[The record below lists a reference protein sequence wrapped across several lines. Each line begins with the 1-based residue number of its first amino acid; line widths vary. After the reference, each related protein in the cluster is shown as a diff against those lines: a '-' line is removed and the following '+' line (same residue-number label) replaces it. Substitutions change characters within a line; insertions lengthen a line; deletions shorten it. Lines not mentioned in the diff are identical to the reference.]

1 MEEKANIFEFSC
13 RKATELVEK
22 RSVFRLTLV
31 EKTQLFLH
39 SLVCDGCRQYVKQ
52 SRTIDQLLSK
62 NKYPTKVAD
71 TNLKLDKEAKGKII
85 SLLDK
90 K

>member
-31 EKTQLFLH
+31 EKTQLLLH
-39 SLVCDGCRQYVKQ
+39 SLVCDGCRQYAKQ
-52 SRTIDQLLSK
+52 SKAIDRLLAK
-62 NKYPTKVAD
+62 NKYPTRFSKP
-71 TNLKLDKEAKGKII
+71 NLKLDQEAKDKII
-85 SLLDK
+85 NVLEK